1 MILVSCGHTF
11 CFTCTQR
18 LDETTSNVCC
28 PQCHAPIIEPHAPN
42 ISIIQYIDAQ
52 RARTFLVP
60 NCPVHPRV
68 PSVLFSLKYKSYACD
83 VCSKKAGFDTSS
95 YLTIES
101 AMGAVNAQLPVLVQ
115 QMRDQVKAIG
125 RMQTQLDE
133 AVRMLES
140 EKSQTI
146 DELTAT
152 FANFEQALQRRQ
164 DLVMRNV
171 EHEAITRRKLLQ
183 SQRERVEVAQGGL
196 EVSLCQASVQDCSQL
211 QQAAALIDKMKGQLV
226 QKDLSL
232 LKGPVVTGNVPFYV
246 DPQFSEKIE
255 ALGIVGGA
263 DIPKAFTCCHD
274 KGLLL
279 LKWQAPESSGGGIKQ
294 YQIEYES
301 VEQPL
306 DLHTIKDGPAVM
318 SVEVEA
324 DATQK
329 RLDGTI
335 PGVKYSFRIRSKN
348 IAGWGCWSSP
358 IETVFQNLP
367 LEIGYTG
374 EIVKLVIPK
383 DGSYLIVAKGASAER
398 GEKRC
403 LGGRGAIISAKFSLK
418 RGDVLEILCGGM
430 STRVGPSSG
439 GAGGT
444 FVAVGE
450 PLNLLVAAG
459 GGGGTRGARPR

>member
-171 EHEAITRRKLLQ
+171 EHEVCYKTIQFCQL
-183 SQRERVEVAQGGL
+183 G
-196 EVSLCQASVQDCSQL
+196 SLCLYFKCHSSVPL
-211 QQAAALIDKMKGQLV
+211 FV
-226 QKDLSL
+226 F
-232 LKGPVVTGNVPFYV
+232 LKGHH
-246 DPQFSEKIE
+246 QKK
-255 ALGIVGGA
+255 ALT
-263 DIPKAFTCCHD
+263 K
-274 KGLLL
+274 
-279 LKWQAPESSGGGIKQ
+279 
-294 YQIEYES
+294 
-301 VEQPL
+301 
-306 DLHTIKDGPAVM
+306 
-318 SVEVEA
+318 
-324 DATQK
+324 
-329 RLDGTI
+329 
-335 PGVKYSFRIRSKN
+335 
-348 IAGWGCWSSP
+348 
-358 IETVFQNLP
+358 
-367 LEIGYTG
+367 
-374 EIVKLVIPK
+374 
-383 DGSYLIVAKGASAER
+383 SARE
-398 GEKRC
+398 G
-403 LGGRGAIISAKFSLK
+403 
-418 RGDVLEILCGGM
+418 
-430 STRVGPSSG
+430 
-439 GAGGT
+439 
-444 FVAVGE
+444 
-450 PLNLLVAAG
+450 
-459 GGGGTRGARPR
+459 